1 MVEIKVCV
9 GSSCFLKGSS
19 RIVEFLK
26 NKIEEEKLNDEVEL
40 KGSFCVGKCNRIGV
54 TITVNDKVYTGIT
67 METIK
72 DFWKESVSPL
82 INK

>member
-1 MVEIKVCV
+1 MD
-9 GSSCFLKGSS
+9 
-19 RIVEFLK
+19 FLK

-54 TITVNDKVYTGIT
+54 TITVNDKVYTGVT

-72 DFWKESVSPL
+72 DFWKESISPL